1 MLKYRL
7 ANGGWFAI
15 RPSGTEPKIKFYY
28 SLKGKDETEA
38 VRLFERYR
46 NLLEKRFGLQTV

>member
-46 NLLEKRFGLQTV
+46 NLLEKRFGLQAV